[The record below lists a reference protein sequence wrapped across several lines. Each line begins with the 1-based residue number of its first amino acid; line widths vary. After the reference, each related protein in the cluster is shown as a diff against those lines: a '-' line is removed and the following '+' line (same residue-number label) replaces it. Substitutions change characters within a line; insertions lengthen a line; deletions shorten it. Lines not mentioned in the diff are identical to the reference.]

1 MENYQEARFPPGNA
15 MIHMNPTVSYSEEV
29 AGRESTEANN
39 VSASQERQVYSRF
52 GGVSQMQDI
61 QDFGSWRDQA
71 SDRSGFHLM
80 SPIAVPTGVHQT
92 GQGLS
97 LSLGS
102 QILPAI
108 HQMNH
113 QRMVPREE
121 HCRGN
126 EYATQSFPN
135 VDVVRTIPNSKYL
148 KAAQQLLDEAVNV
161 KKSLKQFQPEGDKNK
176 ENPQEPD
183 QNPQDSS
190 TNPPAEISQSEKQEM
205 HNKLTK
211 LLSMLDEVDRRY
223 KQYYQQ
229 MQIVV
234 SSFDV
239 IAGYG
244 AAKPYTALALQTISR
259 HFRSLR
265 DAISGQI
272 IVTRKCLGE
281 QDGSDGKGVGV
292 ISRLKYVD
300 QHLRQQ
306 RGFMQPQA
314 WRPQRGLPE
323 NSVLILRAWLFEH
336 FLHPYPK
343 DSDKIMLARQTGLSR
358 GQVSNWFINARV
370 RLWKPMVEEI
380 YKEEFTENDSN
391 SSSENTPKMSE
402 VRPIVADDEDPAQEF
417 PQDRTK
423 PDHEHGYGVETCGIV
438 QGGHQMDGGRFMT
451 VEPSYHVAEI
461 SRFGGGGVSLT
472 LGLQNSQGRENVVA
486 MSSEAYNSFP
496 GVGIYGNVIPGA
508 EMEYVNPES
517 RQNRITSSQLVHDFV
532 A

>member
-113 QRMVPREE
+113 QRMEPREE

-183 QNPQDSS
+183 QTPQDSS

-211 LLSMLDEVDRRY
+211 LLSMLDEV
-223 KQYYQQ
+223 
-229 MQIVV
+229 MPM
-234 SSFDV
+234 
-239 IAGYG
+239 
-244 AAKPYTALALQTISR
+244 KP
-259 HFRSLR
+259 
-265 DAISGQI
+265 
-272 IVTRKCLGE
+272 
-281 QDGSDGKGVGV
+281 
-292 ISRLKYVD
+292 
-300 QHLRQQ
+300 
-306 RGFMQPQA
+306 
-314 WRPQRGLPE
+314 
-323 NSVLILRAWLFEH
+323 LIFYH
-336 FLHPYPK
+336 
-343 DSDKIMLARQTGLSR
+343 T
-358 GQVSNWFINARV
+358 
-370 RLWKPMVEEI
+370 
-380 YKEEFTENDSN
+380 
-391 SSSENTPKMSE
+391 
-402 VRPIVADDEDPAQEF
+402 VA
-417 PQDRTK
+417 T
-423 PDHEHGYGVETCGIV
+423 
-438 QGGHQMDGGRFMT
+438 
-451 VEPSYHVAEI
+451 
-461 SRFGGGGVSLT
+461 
-472 LGLQNSQGRENVVA
+472 
-486 MSSEAYNSFP
+486 
-496 GVGIYGNVIPGA
+496 
-508 EMEYVNPES
+508 
-517 RQNRITSSQLVHDFV
+517 
-532 A
+532 